1 MLEAVNRLDNKPQV
15 AVKKISRI
23 YETDP
28 EGDPEQPDYLNA
40 AVEVETVLDATD
52 LLKVCLSV
60 EKEMGRV
67 KSRQWGPRNIDIDLL
82 LYSNLILKTF
92 DLTVPHPLMHKRGF
106 VLHPLSDIAPDIV
119 HPVIG
124 SAVNELKV
132 KAGHT
137 GIKKK
142 DDLKLDV

>member
-1 MLEAVNRLDNKPQV
+1 MLEAVNRLKNKPRV
-15 AVKKISRI
+15 AVKKISHI

-28 EGDPEQPDYLNA
+28 EGNPEQPDYLNA
-40 AVEVETVLDATD
+40 AVEIETVLNPAE
-52 LLKVCLSV
+52 LLKVCLGV

-67 KSRQWGPRNIDIDLL
+67 KLEQWGPRNIDIDLL
-82 LYSNLILKTF
+82 FYGNLILKTV
-92 DLTVPHPLMHKRGF
+92 DLTVPHPFMHKRGF

-124 SAVNELKV
+124 LTVNELKV
-132 KAGHT
+132 KAGQA
-137 GIKKK
+137 GIEKK